1 VRIGVFGH
9 VGHQNLGDEALI
21 AAVVQNVRRRY
32 PGAEL
37 RAFTGRPQ
45 DTERRHGIPAF
56 PIRRMNGH
64 LATAPAV
71 VFAADPPGRQSSALG
86 GAWGKVRTQ
95 LKRVPLIPPV
105 VRATRRVGRWALAVP
120 LELAFLARS
129 YRNLR
134 GTDLLLI
141 AGSQQ
146 LNDYWGGPW
155 AFPFT
160 LFKWLLLARASG
172 TKVAFLSVGAGP
184 LRTRLGKFFVKQ
196 TLRLAHYCS
205 YRDRD
210 ARQCIVALGVPG
222 EHVVVP
228 DLVFSLQV
236 GRVPPAPARVRPR
249 MVGIN
254 PMPFLDGA
262 YWPESDPPVYGHYI
276 RTLASFADGLLES
289 GYGVQFFATQLLVD
303 HGVIGEIRGLMR
315 QGVAATGPERVVA
328 DRIASFDDLVSVID
342 SLDVVVATRYHGT
355 LIALIRH
362 KPVLCIAYQRK
373 SAELMTQVGQ
383 AEYGVDI
390 GRVTLETLRERFL
403 ALEGRGVEF
412 AEAVRRR
419 LPAIRRALE
428 TQYDR
433 AFALIDTAS

>member
-1 VRIGVFGH
+1 
-9 VGHQNLGDEALI
+9 
-21 AAVVQNVRRRY
+21 
-32 PGAEL
+32 
-37 RAFTGRPQ
+37 
-45 DTERRHGIPAF
+45 
-56 PIRRMNGH
+56 
-64 LATAPAV
+64 
-71 VFAADPPGRQSSALG
+71 
-86 GAWGKVRTQ
+86 
-95 LKRVPLIPPV
+95 
-105 VRATRRVGRWALAVP
+105 
-120 LELAFLARS
+120 
-129 YRNLR
+129 
-134 GTDLLLI
+134 
-141 AGSQQ
+141 
-146 LNDYWGGPW
+146 
-155 AFPFT
+155 
-160 LFKWLLLARASG
+160 
-172 TKVAFLSVGAGP
+172 
-184 LRTRLGKFFVKQ
+184 
-196 TLRLAHYCS
+196 
-205 YRDRD
+205 
-210 ARQCIVALGVPG
+210 
-222 EHVVVP
+222 
-228 DLVFSLQV
+228 
-236 GRVPPAPARVRPR
+236 

-289 GYGVQFFATQLLVD
+289 GYGVRFFATQLLVD